1 MSDEKRSPESLRHKR
16 LFIFFVSLLSLA
28 LSFGAGVAVGKKSL
42 IQPEISRSSI
52 VSSDLSAKGSIKKE
66 NDVKIAENTPQ
77 EPPSLI
83 LVSQEMGEDE
93 EGLFIYGTVKNV
105 SGSDYDVVQVE
116 FDLCDNQERPYHVVK
131 EKTTEGLRNNDSWGF
146 TLYVPYTE
154 REKFASYHLRSLSGA
169 RMNK

>member
-1 MSDEKRSPESLRHKR
+1 LRHKR

-83 LVSQEMGEDE
+83 LVSQEMG
-93 EGLFIYGTVKNV
+93 GGRRGAVY
-105 SGSDYDVVQVE
+105 
-116 FDLCDNQERPYHVVK
+116 
-131 EKTTEGLRNNDSWGF
+131 LRNG
-146 TLYVPYTE
+146 
-154 REKFASYHLRSLSGA
+154 
-169 RMNK
+169 